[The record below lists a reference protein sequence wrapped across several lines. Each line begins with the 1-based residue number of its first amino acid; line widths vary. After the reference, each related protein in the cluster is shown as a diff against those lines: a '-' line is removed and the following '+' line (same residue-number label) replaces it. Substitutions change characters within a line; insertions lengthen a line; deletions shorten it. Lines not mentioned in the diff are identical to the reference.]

1 MSRFNKNF
9 TLLCLLPCTL
19 LMVVL
24 MAKTGATL
32 KTPATPKGIINLEFA
47 YTGAKASAIIN
58 SWANTGAINNV
69 SVAKINTWLDF
80 IFLVFYSLLLYN
92 ACKLLAGNFSGFI
105 FSMGQIIAKGALAAG
120 ICDVLENAGMLLI
133 LHGYISDVF
142 TMLTFIFSII
152 KWILAF
158 TAVFY
163 MAVGA
168 LLIFYRKISAKV
180 SRNKGSLVS
189 ITL

>member
-1 MSRFNKNF
+1 
-9 TLLCLLPCTL
+9 
-19 LMVVL
+19 

-32 KTPATPKGIINLEFA
+32 KTPATPKGIIDLEFA

-58 SWANTGAINNV
+58 SWSSTGAINNV
-69 SVAKINTWLDF
+69 RVAKINTWLDF
-80 IFLVFYSLLLYN
+80 IFLFFYSFLLYN

-133 LHGYISDVF
+133 LQGHISDAF

-158 TAVFY
+158 AAVFY
-163 MAVGA
+163 VLAGG
-168 LLIFYRKISAKV
+168 LLLFYRKINAKV
-180 SRNKGSLVS
+180 SHS
-189 ITL
+189 